1 MRSSTSAK
9 KELPLRQMFDDVCL
23 TSGASAQHAT
33 FAKMID
39 LFA

>member
-9 KELPLRQMFDDVCL
+9 KELSLRHLFDDVCP

-33 FAKMID
+33 FPEMIG
-39 LFA
+39 LFS